1 MKKESN
7 SNNLIFQAAFIMT
20 LCFFCEIVSG
30 FLPFAI
36 PGSILAMFI
45 LLILLFLKV
54 VKPARLTNIKEVLLD
69 NMALFFVPAGVSIIL
84 YIDILKEIWLALLV
98 IIVVTTPLVFI
109 VTGLTVQFWASKFI
123 KQKGEEIDDD

>member
-1 MKKESN
+1 MKKERN
-7 SNNLIFQAAFIMT
+7 SNNLVFQAAFIMT
-20 LCFFCEIVSG
+20 LCFLCEVVSS

-36 PGSILAMFI
+36 PGSILAMFV

-54 VKPARLTNIKEVLLD
+54 VKPVQLTKIKEVLLD

-98 IIVVTTPLVFI
+98 VIVITTPLVFI
-109 VTGLTVQFWASKFI
+109 ATGLTVQFWASRFI
-123 KQKGEEIDDD
+123 KQKGEEFDDD